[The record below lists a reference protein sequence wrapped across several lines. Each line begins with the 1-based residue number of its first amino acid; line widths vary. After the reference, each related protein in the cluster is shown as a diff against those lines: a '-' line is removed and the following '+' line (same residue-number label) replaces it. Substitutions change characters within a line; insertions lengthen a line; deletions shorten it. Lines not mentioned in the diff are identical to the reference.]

1 MKSEITPETRRLI
14 ETFERFA
21 KADWRRQSI
30 QRIKPSELRVLMRIR
45 EISREN
51 DQGVMVSEI
60 SRRLAITSP
69 TVTQIIK
76 SLHTNGY
83 IEKAVDARDRRV
95 SDIRLSEAGE
105 QIVDKMGK
113 RIEQAFTGLIEKLGK
128 EQSETLIVLL
138 DQVFEYFDK
147 EAKHLFD

>member
-1 MKSEITPETRRLI
+1 MNSEITPETRRLI
-14 ETFERFA
+14 ETFEKFA

-30 QRIKPSELRVLMRIR
+30 QRIKPSEIRVLMRIK
-45 EISREN
+45 EIASES

-76 SLHTNGY
+76 SLHHNGY
-83 IEKAVDARDRRV
+83 IEKTVDAKDRRV
-95 SDIRLSEAGE
+95 SDIRLSATGE
-105 QIVDKMGK
+105 EIVQKMGQ
-113 RIEQAFTGLIEKLGK
+113 RIEQAFAGLIEKLGK
-128 EQSETLIVLL
+128 EQSETLISLL

-147 EAKHLFD
+147 DAKSLFD